1 MENIH
6 SRTLALIGEE
16 AMTKLHGA
24 RVAVFGLGGVGSYIA
39 EALARAGAV
48 PRALRRRHR
57 RRGWSDCTC
66 IMYNLPV
73 SHPASAREFP

>member
-39 EALARAGAV
+39 EALALAGV
-48 PRALRRRHR
+48 GSLLRIDGDEIAPSTLNRQQFATADTVGMR
-57 RRGWSDCTC
+57 
-66 IMYNLPV
+66 
-73 SHPASAREFP
+73 